1 MRELIQDREQRARSS
16 GEPEDHGRGHITTDE
31 QPMQSQASSLPSLV
45 LAGNT
50 SADQLF
56 SSLDAFLGT
65 PEPLFQ
71 RPLDPADEQAN
82 ENPIRPNPAR
92 RARPPNHMRLHLD
105 LRRCT
110 RKHQLRDAFA
120 LVHRLAG
127 RIALL
132 DISVG
137 SEQQAGF
144 GEAVTVLG
152 KSHGLAVSVR

>member
-1 MRELIQDREQRARSS
+1 
-16 GEPEDHGRGHITTDE
+16 
-31 QPMQSQASSLPSLV
+31 MQSQASSLPSLV

-65 PEPLFQ
+65 PEPLLM
-71 RPLDPADEQAN
+71 RESSHNRCA
-82 ENPIRPNPAR
+82 
-92 RARPPNHMRLHLD
+92 PPPSDMRLHLD

-132 DISVG
+132 DISVEN
-137 SEQQAGF
+137 EQQAGF
-144 GEAVTVLG
+144 GQAVTVLG